1 MLPLLPR
8 PPPPRRAVGSRAS
21 RGAGKRGGG
30 AGKGSEAGSV
40 PEQTTAP
47 TRGRARASVTGAR
60 EPGWK
65 RRLCPGVRRSPW
77 SPPHARLR
85 SLLLPPSLPEKARL
99 QARATRRQLQELA
112 PYWAAAPR
120 QLRTAPFAVFKGPR
134 APRPPR
140 RPALRA
146 CAPGTVATGEGRRGR
161 LPRRAAAGG
170 YQAEGESKGEVW
182 SVRALPCRPA
192 AKNNGN
198 GRGALRSAEPCLRGA
213 GDAEERNPGHG
224 GRKRFTREKS
234 LKRNAPRA
242 PVCITQSSR
251 RPVTQSPSIVSTFRP
266 RSEKRV
272 G

>member
-134 APRPPR
+134 APRPPSAP
-140 RPALRA
+140 RPARLRA
-146 CAPGTVATGEGRRGR
+146 GNRCDGGGAPG
-161 LPRRAAAGG
+161 AGP
-170 YQAEGESKGEVW
+170 QPS
-182 SVRALPCRPA
+182 
-192 AKNNGN
+192 
-198 GRGALRSAEPCLRGA
+198 
-213 GDAEERNPGHG
+213 G
-224 GRKRFTREKS
+224 GRISAGRAGWCSAPAREN
-234 LKRNAPRA
+234 RH
-242 PVCITQSSR
+242 SR
-251 RPVTQSPSIVSTFRP
+251 
-266 RSEKRV
+266 
-272 G
+272 

>member
-161 LPRRAAAGG
+161 GLSLQAAGF
-170 YQAEGESKGEVW
+170 
-182 SVRALPCRPA
+182 RR
-192 AKNNGN
+192 
-198 GRGALRSAEPCLRGA
+198 
-213 GDAEERNPGHG
+213 G
-224 GRKRFTREKS
+224 GRAG
-234 LKRNAPRA
+234 APPQRGRTGILGRC
-242 PVCITQSSR
+242 PRMERSKEV
-251 RPVTQSPSIVSTFRP
+251 SPSVYKSRNVTC
-266 RSEKRV
+266 EDLK
-272 G
+272 

>member
-112 PYWAAAPR
+112 PTGQQRRGSFAPPPSPY
-120 QLRTAPFAVFKGPR
+120 LRGR
-134 APRPPR
+134 A
-140 RPALRA
+140 RPAPPSAHRPARLRA
-146 CAPGTVATGEGRRGR
+146 GNRCDGGGAPG
-161 LPRRAAAGG
+161 AGP
-170 YQAEGESKGEVW
+170 QPS
-182 SVRALPCRPA
+182 
-192 AKNNGN
+192 
-198 GRGALRSAEPCLRGA
+198 
-213 GDAEERNPGHG
+213 G
-224 GRKRFTREKS
+224 GRISAGRAGWCSAPAREN
-234 LKRNAPRA
+234 RH
-242 PVCITQSSR
+242 SR
-251 RPVTQSPSIVSTFRP
+251 
-266 RSEKRV
+266 
-272 G
+272 

>member
-134 APRPPR
+134 APRPPLGA
-140 RPALRA
+140 PP
-146 CAPGTVATGEGRRGR
+146 CAPARREPLRRGR
-161 LPRRAAAGG
+161 GAGG
-170 YQAEGESKGEVW
+170 
-182 SVRALPCRPA
+182 
-192 AKNNGN
+192 
-198 GRGALRSAEPCLRGA
+198 GASAFRRQDFGGA
-213 GDAEERNPGHG
+213 GG
-224 GRKRFTREKS
+224 
-234 LKRNAPRA
+234 L
-242 PVCITQSSR
+242 VL
-251 RPVTQSPSIVSTFRP
+251 RPSAGEQAF
-266 RSEKRV
+266 
-272 G
+272 

>member
-112 PYWAAAPR
+112 PTGQQRRGSFAPPPSPY
-120 QLRTAPFAVFKGPR
+120 LRGR
-134 APRPPR
+134 ARPAPPR
-140 RPALRA
+140 RTALRA

-161 LPRRAAAGG
+161 GLSLQAAGF
-170 YQAEGESKGEVW
+170 
-182 SVRALPCRPA
+182 RR
-192 AKNNGN
+192 
-198 GRGALRSAEPCLRGA
+198 
-213 GDAEERNPGHG
+213 G
-224 GRKRFTREKS
+224 GRAG
-234 LKRNAPRA
+234 APPQRGRTGILGRC
-242 PVCITQSSR
+242 PRMERSKEV
-251 RPVTQSPSIVSTFRP
+251 SPSVYKS
-266 RSEKRV
+266 RSVTCEDLK
-272 G
+272 